1 MNINCTIYWYGYRN
15 RALTSKREVIGEMGC
30 RNRGTIDILFVWDE
44 SKLCYSF
51 VLLYATG
58 PCKLYRTVYILYGT
72 VDVEGRPIT
81 AYTIVFILLSTV
93 SLDSRI

>member
-44 SKLCYSF
+44 SKYSRILHDR
-51 VLLYATG
+51 VCAAAATKRQAG
-58 PCKLYRTVYILYGT
+58 YSSYGT
-72 VDVEGRPIT
+72 
-81 AYTIVFILLSTV
+81 TV
-93 SLDSRI
+93 